1 MIYLKYINFKFMDLK
16 DVTRDL
22 TSNTNYRIDQRFDE
36 LMRRNPNYK
45 NLNEADRKLIMDL
58 IKKYKKKILEHA
70 NPSSLTI
77 REDLYRL
84 YQNRVKMGLSYN
96 DLDQIKELLESFK
109 K

>member
-1 MIYLKYINFKFMDLK
+1 MDLQSVTKDLK
-16 DVTRDL
+16 DQTD
-22 TSNTNYRIDQRFDE
+22 YRIDQRFDE
-36 LMRRNPNYK
+36 LMRRNPRYK
-45 NLNEADRKLIMDL
+45 NLDEDNRKLIMDL

-77 REDLYRL
+77 REDLYHL
-84 YQNRVKMGLSYN
+84 YQNRIKMGLTYN